1 MTNEP
6 RIFQINAS
14 TEGGVPKRAVR
25 EAQID
30 ALGIVGSRVAHPE
43 DHGGPERA
51 LCLYSL
57 ERILALQAEGHPLFP
72 GSIGENITTVN
83 LDWEQIGL
91 GACLKL
97 GDQVVIQVTRYT
109 SPCETIAASFVG
121 GHYDR
126 ISQKRYAGWSRVYA
140 RVLQPGQIRVG
151 DRIEFAEAGNQGG

>member
-1 MTNEP
+1 MTDEP

-14 TEGGVPKRAVR
+14 PEGGVPKHAQR

-126 ISQKRYAGWSRVYA
+126 ISQKRYAGWSRVYV

-151 DRIEFAEAGNQGG
+151 DRIEFVEAGNQGG

>member
-1 MTNEP
+1 MNRP

-14 TEGGVPKRAVR
+14 PEGGVPKHALRQ
-25 EAQID
+25 AQID
-30 ALGIVGSRVAHPE
+30 SLGIVGNRVAHPGI
-43 DHGGPERA
+43 HGGPERA

-57 ERILALQAEGHPLFP
+57 ERILELQAEGHPLFP

-91 GACLKL
+91 GACLRL
-97 GDQVVIQVTRYT
+97 GEQVVVQVTRYT
-109 SPCETIAASFVG
+109 SPCETIAASFVD

-140 RVLQPGQIRVG
+140 RILQPGRIQVG
-151 DRIEFAEAGNQGG
+151 DRIEFVTAEVTA

>member
-1 MTNEP
+1 MTDKP
-6 RIFQINAS
+6 RIFQISAS
-14 TEGGVPKRAVR
+14 KEGGVPKHARR

-30 ALGIVGSRVAHPE
+30 SLGIVGSRVAHPE

-91 GACLKL
+91 GACLRL
-97 GDQVVIQVTRYT
+97 GAQVVIQVTRYT
-109 SPCETIAASFVG
+109 SPCETIAASFVD

-140 RVLQPGQIRVG
+140 RVLRPGRFRVG
-151 DRIEFAEAGNQGG
+151 DRIEFITVEMTS